1 MARRGGSRKE
11 KEKRKRR
18 RGQEEEE
25 MAVVIE
31 VLVDFD
37 FNLSS
42 PKRNEDLLS
51 KNCDCP
57 AWWCSPLTPALR
69 RQRQADF

>member
-1 MARRGGSRKE
+1 MPRRGGSRKE

-42 PKRNEDLLS
+42 PKRNEDPLS
-51 KNCDCP
+51 KNCDWP
-57 AWWCSPLTPALR
+57 AWWCLPLTPALR